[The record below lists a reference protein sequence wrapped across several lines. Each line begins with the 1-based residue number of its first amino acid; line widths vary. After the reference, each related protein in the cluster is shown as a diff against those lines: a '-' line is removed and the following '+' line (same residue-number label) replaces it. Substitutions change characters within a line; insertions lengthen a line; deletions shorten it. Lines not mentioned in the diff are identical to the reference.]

1 MKLPTKILDVRATLQ
16 WGVVD
21 VEVVA
26 ERQADLTHRLGVG
39 QLLGLLRS
47 HQQCDRRTLGPTAF
61 TGEGVRWG
69 ATLAAEEVNARGG
82 IMGRKVEIFFADN
95 KAAPGEAVS
104 AVRKLTD
111 VDKVDVI
118 VGQTHSG
125 ACLAAMPIIKEIGVA
140 QVTETC
146 TNPKIRELSGKGGN
160 EWQFRVNIDDFTMA
174 NTYAARISKIV
185 KSASVFASNNDFGRG
200 AAAAYDGAFKKV
212 GVKLVSTEFFDPGQ
226 PDYRPLLTRVKRAN
240 PESLLIVMLAN
251 DASVFMRQF
260 RELGL
265 TQKVFARGNIASL
278 EFLHQIRDN
287 PAIGEGIVEATFWA
301 GGMDPEWDKRWLE
314 RWKVPARL
322 HGSMAA
328 LAFKHAVVPAV
339 ELAIKKTGKVDRRTI
354 RDALEE
360 IDVPNT
366 VLGRIKFDDFHQ
378 AWINMLLVEI
388 KGGQLHSTERL
399 PTGPQ

>member
-1 MKLPTKILDVRATLQ
+1 MTMKRWVP
-16 WGVVD
+16 
-21 VEVVA
+21 VA
-26 ERQADLTHRLGVG
+26 ALAAAAAGMAVPAGAGEQPPVKVG
-39 QLLGLLRS
+39 FAS
-47 HQQCDRRTLGPTAF
+47 DMSGPTAF

-82 IMGRKVEIFFADN
+82 IAGRKVEIFFADN

-104 AVRKLTD
+104 AVRKLAD
-111 VDKVDVI
+111 VDRVDVI

-174 NTYAARISKIV
+174 STYAAKIAQAV
-185 KSASVFASNNDFGRG
+185 KSVTVFASNNDFGRG
-200 AAAAYDGAFKKV
+200 AAAAYDAAFKKV
-212 GVKLVSTEFFDPGQ
+212 GVKLAGTEFFDPGQ
-226 PDYRPLLTRVKRAN
+226 PDYRPLLTKVKRAN
-240 PESLLIVMLAN
+240 PEAILIVMLAN

-265 TQKVFARGNIASL
+265 TQKVFARGNIASI

-301 GGMDPEWDKRWLE
+301 GGLDPEWDRKWLE

-328 LAFKHAVVPAV
+328 LVFKHAVVPAV
-339 ELAIKKTGKVDRRTI
+339 ELAIKKTGRADRKTI

-366 VLGRIKFDDFHQ
+366 VLGRIKFDDHHQ
-378 AWINMLLVEI
+378 AWINMLMVEI
-388 KGGQLHSTERL
+388 KGGQLRIAEKL
-399 PTGPQ
+399 PTAPQ